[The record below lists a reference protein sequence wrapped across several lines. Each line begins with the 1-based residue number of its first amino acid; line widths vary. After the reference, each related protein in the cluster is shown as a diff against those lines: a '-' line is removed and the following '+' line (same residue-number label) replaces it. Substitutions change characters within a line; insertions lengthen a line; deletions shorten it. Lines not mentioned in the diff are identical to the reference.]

1 MYNKIEE
8 PLNGSYPG
16 LPMQSMK
23 NTKIPSCNNSQL
35 DEVNQIIRASAV
47 EPLDASTILRTAL
60 DHHLLQN
67 GSLSRAQL
75 TLSAAKALGLS
86 LDNQIHLAA
95 AVECLHNASLIQ
107 DDLQDN
113 DTSRRGQASV
123 WSKFGS
129 NIAINL
135 TDLMIATSF
144 VLLSRVD
151 SEGCLPRLLVCM
163 QKAIAHTL
171 QGQSRDLCDESAARA
186 VKTSLAVA
194 ESKSGPLFALC
205 LELPLITANQFS
217 SLDRAQQAGN
227 FFGAGYQVLDDI
239 NDASSDQATQSSANV
254 VIALSEVF
262 TAKEAHREAQ
272 TVARHYLTRAHQL
285 AESLPNNCAALLLE
299 YCGILNQ
306 QLKELES

>member
-1 MYNKIEE
+1 
-8 PLNGSYPG
+8 
-16 LPMQSMK
+16 MQSMKNK
-23 NTKIPSCNNSQL
+23 NTKIPSCNNTQL
-35 DEVNQIIRASAV
+35 DEVTRIIRASAV
-47 EPLDASTILRTAL
+47 EPLDANTILRTAL

-67 GSLSRAQL
+67 GSQSRAHL
-75 TLSAAKALGLS
+75 TLSAAKALDLS
-86 LDNQIHLAA
+86 VENQIHLAA

-107 DDLQDN
+107 DDLQDK

-123 WSKFGS
+123 WSKFGG

-151 SEGCLPRLLVCM
+151 SDGCLPRLMVCL

-171 QGQSRDLCDESAARA
+171 QGQSRDLYDEGAARA
-186 VKTSLAVA
+186 VKTSLTVA

-205 LELPLITANQFS
+205 LELPLITANQFT

-254 VIALSEVF
+254 VIALSEVLS
-262 TAKEAHREAQ
+262 AKDAHREAQ

-299 YCGILNQ
+299 YCGTLSQ
-306 QLKELES
+306 QLKESES